1 MITDYINFD
10 YNKNFLYNHN
20 IFKNNNNIG
29 IGTFTPNNLLDIY
42 GNVYLNNNVNIK
54 GNLNLINHKLDS
66 INIITYNNSSQKIKP
81 LKLVSYSNNWNT
93 NQYNW
98 SDNNNNLKLDIYDQR
113 DNINYDYQSKPINIF
128 SNNTYHNIKFYNQSK
143 TIIDSIYIYN
153 NNNTYENLSN
163 LKINNISLTH
173 INDYKYNL
181 NQKLIFEKNS
191 NISIN
196 INNFNISN
204 NHYKIHF
211 LGYYDFI
218 KGQLWNSDYDDSIYT
233 NSNISI
239 LTNKNNQALNLN
251 GSYTNDKSLTINN
264 DLYSDKTIVNGL
276 LINEGITNIKSLIS
290 TTRKFYINKNK
301 LKLGIGTLSLS
312 DDINIGNSVKITN
325 NGTIKTENITCDKII
340 LNNNLFSNSNFFKIN
355 QEQIKFKN
363 INIIK
368 PNGLNTKY
376 NDTIIYINNNVNIN
390 NHTLNS
396 INNFVNVKG
405 NIKVD
410 DLHITQS
417 LKIGTIDKFL
427 ELNHLKTQIITNK
440 KINANYLNTKH
451 LNSNIINIETLNLD
465 SKKLDKIGSIYYN
478 SYNNTYYGK
487 RKNDTVSFVN
497 TDFKNTYSNTKI
509 ADCHYTLVNKVLVN
523 KININ
528 KKFILPKTNIYK
540 KYENSFNKTKVGAL
554 QYNINSLYG
563 EIYNGYKWSKIKYIN
578 SDSEIKNISINYSKN
593 SLNPTFNPRIQ
604 NYKCQYNNSILPYNL
619 YISNCPLHK
628 ITIKKDNSVIFTKIN
643 NTNDFEPIN
652 YILTNTIIDNN
663 NNINIKSEQ
672 INNSNININ
681 YNIKF
686 TYI

>member
-410 DLHITQS
+410 DLHVTQS